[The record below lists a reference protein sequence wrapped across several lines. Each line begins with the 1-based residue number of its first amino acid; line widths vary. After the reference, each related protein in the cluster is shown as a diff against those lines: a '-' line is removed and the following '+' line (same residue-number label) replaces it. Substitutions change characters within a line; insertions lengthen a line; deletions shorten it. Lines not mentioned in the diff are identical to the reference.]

1 MDAFF
6 KNASRI
12 HFRIKALARKCI
24 RLEQTSMTNDAERY
38 KYIDITQ

>member
-1 MDAFF
+1 VISEGTLLEMWKDLWQANMDAFF

-24 RLEQTSMTNDAERY
+24 S
-38 KYIDITQ
+38 